1 MKKYIVLGILSL
13 LVGYIAITDHWFVD
27 ERDIY
32 FPITKEQ
39 LRVKKKYADKH
50 LSNPRAQ

>member
-1 MKKYIVLGILSL
+1 MKKYLILGLLSL
-13 LVGYIAITDHWFVD
+13 LLGYFAVADHWFVD

-39 LRVKKKYADKH
+39 LRVKRQVASDFKPSPH
-50 LSNPRAQ
+50 VE